1 MARSVISSNVM
12 EDLVPFQVQLERRQ
26 HARLK
31 SLAEAQGRSMGSM
44 IRESVATYLADQP
57 AGDDPLLGIIGLFED
72 TGEQPFGD
80 VAINHDAYLADAYW
94 REGHPDPAD
103 R

>member
-1 MARSVISSNVM
+1 M

-31 SLAEAQGRSMGSM
+31 ALAETRGQSMGSM
-44 IRESVATYLADQP
+44 IRESVAVYLADQP
-57 AGDDPLLGIIGLFED
+57 VEDDPLLSIIGLFED
-72 TGEQPFGD
+72 TGEKPFGD

-94 REGHPDPAD
+94 REGHPDAAEP
-103 R
+103 